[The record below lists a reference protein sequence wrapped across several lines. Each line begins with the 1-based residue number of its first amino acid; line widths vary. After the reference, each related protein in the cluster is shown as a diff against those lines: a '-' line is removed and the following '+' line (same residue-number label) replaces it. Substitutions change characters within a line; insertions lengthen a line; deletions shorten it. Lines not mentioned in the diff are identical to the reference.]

1 MRQARAPHLFCDW
14 LKRSG
19 KEPTQTR
26 QEGRRLALN
35 ARDAACS
42 PAPLGWGR
50 GQGPGSWA
58 AHLAESP
65 WDVGHGRSQARES
78 SVRSLSSQALG
89 LGQGGDLL
97 ALRGSAGARCGVKQ
111 GILGLRRICQAPSL
125 APAPC
130 WAEDALQSLAW
141 LCSLLPP
148 QLGKTLCGLN

>member
-1 MRQARAPHLFCDW
+1 MPAMPPAAPPPW
-14 LKRSG
+14 AG
-19 KEPTQTR
+19 
-26 QEGRRLALN
+26 GV
-35 ARDAACS
+35 ARD
-42 PAPLGWGR
+42 PAP
-50 GQGPGSWA
+50 GPRTW
-58 AHLAESP
+58 LSP

-111 GILGLRRICQAPSL
+111 GILGLRQSCQAPSL
-125 APAPC
+125 ARPC